1 MADIKKMFVQ
11 YKGTKAQFEQLANKS
26 EYDKS
31 IVFITGGESGESC
44 IYTRGIY
51 FANAQELVNDLRYI
65 SGVIVDGKQ
74 YTLPE
79 GGGSVEFAV
88 DKTQGRN
95 TISLDVVN
103 GKLTFALDSSFVS
116 EHDYVVENL
125 GERDA
130 EAGTDTAFA
139 RIKAVENIL
148 NQLVGDGVEGGIAS
162 MIEDAVKDLKDNEI
176 KALSEK
182 DQAIDASMEALAQRV
197 DASLEALVAK
207 DEDVDASIDALQK
220 KDQAIDSSLEAL
232 ASKDQAIDASMEALA
247 QRVDASLDALV
258 AKDQAIDASMDAL
271 QKKDQAIDASMD
283 ALAQRVDASL
293 DALVAKDQAIDA
305 SMDALAQRVDASL
318 DALVAKD
325 ASLDKDIEA
334 LQKKDASIDASL
346 QALASK
352 DASIDEVLATKA
364 NLDENGKIILTELP
378 DSILGQVIFGGTI
391 DANGNIVATDNF
403 KAVYKAKNGADAPAT
418 LPEASKC
425 EGTYF
430 IANASGSAGNVS
442 YNTGDWV
449 ISTGSAW
456 VIIDNTDAVT
466 SVADLSGAIT
476 ATALAKKLSET
487 GDANELALKSEVTEV
502 AGDVADNLEK
512 INGLDASVKALIA
525 KDSDIDASL
534 NALVAKDASH
544 DASLNALAAKD
555 ASLDEEIAAL
565 VAKDASIDEE
575 IADLKKK
582 DASLDK
588 DIEALQKKD
597 ASIDASMEAL
607 AQRVDASLDA
617 LVAKDASI
625 DEEIADLKKKDAS
638 LDSSVADLYTKFWD
652 WEDINA

>member
-11 YKGTKAQFEQLANKS
+11 YKGTKAQFDQLANKS

-125 GERDA
+125 GESNA

-197 DASLEALVAK
+197 DASLEALAAK

-258 AKDQAIDASMDAL
+258 AKDQAIDASVDAL
-271 QKKDQAIDASMD
+271 QKKDQAIDASME

-293 DALVAKDQAIDA
+293 EALAAKDEDVDASIDALQKKDQAID
-305 SMDALAQRVDASL
+305 SSL
-318 DALVAKD
+318 
-325 ASLDKDIEA
+325 E
-334 LQKKDASIDASL
+334 
-346 QALASK
+346 ALASK
-352 DASIDEVLATKA
+352 DQA
-364 NLDENGKIILTELP
+364 
-378 DSILGQVIFGGTI
+378 
-391 DANGNIVATDNF
+391 
-403 KAVYKAKNGADAPAT
+403 
-418 LPEASKC
+418 
-425 EGTYF
+425 
-430 IANASGSAGNVS
+430 
-442 YNTGDWV
+442 
-449 ISTGSAW
+449 
-456 VIIDNTDAVT
+456 
-466 SVADLSGAIT
+466 
-476 ATALAKKLSET
+476 
-487 GDANELALKSEVTEV
+487 
-502 AGDVADNLEK
+502 
-512 INGLDASVKALIA
+512 
-525 KDSDIDASL
+525 
-534 NALVAKDASH
+534 
-544 DASLNALAAKD
+544 
-555 ASLDEEIAAL
+555 
-565 VAKDASIDEE
+565 
-575 IADLKKK
+575 
-582 DASLDK
+582 
-588 DIEALQKKD
+588 
-597 ASIDASMEAL
+597 IDASMEAL

-617 LVAKDASI
+617 LVAKDASL